1 MESISLGQQPT
12 TCSSTAL
19 CFDRDRLGDWASLRI
34 SHFDPSQQ
42 PYTAIGLKR
51 AGEII
56 AATIYNYYS
65 GSNVAMSFA
74 AIPGRRWLTRAY
86 LHAIFRYPF
95 VQLGVRRVTGFVA
108 AKNSDSLRF
117 AHHLGAK
124 LEGVM
129 KHALPDDDLVILGI
143 LREDC
148 RYGKE

>member
-1 MESISLGQQPT
+1 L
-12 TCSSTAL
+12 AL
-19 CFDRDRLGDWASLRI
+19 SFDRDRLGAWASKRI
-34 SHFDPSQQ
+34 EHFDLSEQL
-42 PYTAIGLKR
+42 YTAIGLER
-51 AGEII
+51 DGEII
-56 AATIYNYYS
+56 AVTVYNFYN

-74 AIPGRRWLTRAY
+74 AVAGRRWLTREY

-95 VQLGVRRVTGFVA
+95 VQLGVRRVTGFVP

-129 KHALPDDDLVILGI
+129 RHALPDDDLVILGI

-148 RYGKE
+148 KYGKE